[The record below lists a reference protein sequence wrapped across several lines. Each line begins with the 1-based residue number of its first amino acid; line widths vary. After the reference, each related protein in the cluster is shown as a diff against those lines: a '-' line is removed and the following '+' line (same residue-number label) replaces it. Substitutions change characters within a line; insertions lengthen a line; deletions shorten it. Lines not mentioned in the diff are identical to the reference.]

1 MAASVGDLK
10 VSLRIV
16 INNNTFKRAKQSV
29 RGVAKETTTL
39 TKEMNKM
46 GKALNGIGFSFRRLI
61 LYYGGYKGI
70 KNMVTTI
77 SKFEQL
83 KEQLITVERDSVKAE
98 QSWKR
103 LMDFAT
109 TTPFTLD
116 KVISGFVRL
125 KAVGLDPTDEQLQS
139 LGDMASAFS
148 MNFDDVAFA
157 VQRAISGVSRP
168 LKKFIPLVKIAG
180 NQISLGFNKDEM
192 ITIERD
198 AQKLL
203 ETVSDIAKERFAQG
217 MERQLSTIGGQWSL
231 VSDNISKFLF
241 QVGKSGLSEAIVEF
255 AKSLTETVGE
265 GDSLA
270 QTLGKTLGFALRTIT
285 KLFKIARDNAW
296 FFVGV
301 LLYMG
306 AAKIRAG
313 LALLTMQIVSLE
325 ASVWIAAIQAKTL
338 KGAIASL
345 VAPMVAATTAAAN
358 LGRTLLITFGLPL
371 LKIALLTLGV
381 FAFLAVLNDIAN
393 FLQGKDS
400 LIGEWFEH
408 NYDQASPPIKML
420 ARLFL
425 GFIAIIEMVAR
436 AFDFVTDKLAEFINL
451 LSIAIGETLEFLP
464 KVPSMLSK
472 FLGITDAVGFGGG
485 DGERKGLMGRRNN
498 PIADLAEGLA
508 PSTLSA
514 ARDRINAGRRS
525 RNQRIDAMRTY
536 SGARGLTQMAMAG
549 GYGQMSPVTEAM
561 YQQQDLAK
569 ARLQGAG
576 MAPAAAPPSVF
587 NITVNGMEKSTSE
600 VGKEI
605 GKQVARDLQGRKQ

>member
-83 KEQLITVERDSVKAE
+83 KEQLITVERDSVRAE

-231 VSDNISKFLF
+231 VSDNIAKFLF

-358 LGRTLLITFGLPL
+358 LARTLLITFGLPL
-371 LKIALLTLGV
+371 LKVALLTLGV

-408 NYDQASPPIKML
+408 NFDQASAPVKML
-420 ARLFL
+420 AMLLL
-425 GFIAIIEMVAR
+425 GFIAIIEMVAKT
-436 AFDFVTDKLAEFINL
+436 FDFVTDKLAEFINL
-451 LSIAIGETLEFLP
+451 LSIAIGETIEGGKQFLRW
-464 KVPSMLSK
+464 
-472 FLGITDAVGFGGG
+472 LGIADSAKSVFGFGGG
-485 DGERKGLMGRRNN
+485 DGERRDLLRKPEGRGSG
-498 PIADLAEGLA
+498 LAEAAFGMTA
-508 PSTLSA
+508 SA